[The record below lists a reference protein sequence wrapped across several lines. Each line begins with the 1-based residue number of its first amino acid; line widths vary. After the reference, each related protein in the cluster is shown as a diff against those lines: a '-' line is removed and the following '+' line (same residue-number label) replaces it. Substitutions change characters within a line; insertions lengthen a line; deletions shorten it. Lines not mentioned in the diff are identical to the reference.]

1 MRDIL
6 FEIFSKTEIRNRFDK
21 SNDFW
26 KRFNVHDANEQKVLR
41 LYEVENIEDPCHVT
55 LSVNPKEY
63 LEYFKSHSINK
74 KRKGIK
80 KGSAVMEYE
89 NYAERIKPLIDFN
102 TYKKPK
108 VDVKSI
114 GRISV
119 KKGEMTAR
127 MIRKNKFLQLKNKRF
142 YFPNAV
148 VSVPLGHLSLSEIDG
163 YKKNKC
169 RKIEKYFWTKK
180 EKLFELE
187 KSARRIDHL
196 NNILAQVPKIVN
208 VNCIKFDNF
217 TNYLYIEEQQQNI
230 LEYILQQGWKTSTP
244 SMENSLETS

>member
-80 KGSAVMEYE
+80 KGSAVMEYG

-127 MIRKNKFLQLKNKRF
+127 MIRKNKFLQLNNKRF

-148 VSVPLGHLSLSEIDG
+148 FQYRSDIYLYPKLTDIKKIKVGKSKSTFGPK
-163 YKKNKC
+163 KKN
-169 RKIEKYFWTKK
+169 YSNSKK
-180 EKLFELE
+180 VHEEL
-187 KSARRIDHL
+187 I
-196 NNILAQVPKIVN
+196 
-208 VNCIKFDNF
+208 
-217 TNYLYIEEQQQNI
+217 T
-230 LEYILQQGWKTSTP
+230 
-244 SMENSLETS
+244 